1 MTSLLVQSRES
12 RSPSDSVW
20 RHLGSY
26 FCFACRSPTQVPPYA
41 FVSLSAC
48 FRLSSAPLTH
58 RPGHSSLITMRRLLA
73 LILCMLATVGCTAG
87 PVSTRAVTPV
97 STQLVQS
104 RPAVDPASGLPVV
117 HIEDLPPE
125 ASKTLTLI
133 ERNGPFP
140 HRQDGA
146 TFENREG
153 YLPAR
158 RSGYYKEYTVDTP
171 GADDRGARRIV
182 AGAAG
187 ERYWTDDHYDSFAWI
202 AP

>member
-1 MTSLLVQSRES
+1 
-12 RSPSDSVW
+12 
-20 RHLGSY
+20 
-26 FCFACRSPTQVPPYA
+26 
-41 FVSLSAC
+41 
-48 FRLSSAPLTH
+48 
-58 RPGHSSLITMRRLLA
+58 MRRLVA
-73 LILCMLATVGCTAG
+73 LMLCTLATLGCAVGPASNG
-87 PVSTRAVTPV
+87 AATPPG
-97 STQLVQS
+97 TLAVQS

-117 HIEDLPPE
+117 HRQDLPPD

-133 ERNGPFP
+133 EHNGPFP
-140 HRQDGA
+140 HREDGA

-153 YLPAR
+153 HLPSR

-182 AGAAG
+182 AGAGG